1 MAFNLSFFFILAGL
15 TGIHSITTV
24 TEVPVKAGDS
34 VTIPC
39 LYNSR
44 HTSHV
49 KYLCEGYKLLFCK
62 SVVKTDQP
70 DSSGKF
76 SISDDKRQNVF
87 TVTIKDL
94 MDEEANYWCAV
105 EIDGGADVGV
115 YFHLSITDGM
125 PALYVDHQ
133 AITGYVG
140 DDITITCY
148 YNTSGEMRWCR
159 LGSTCV
165 TGSSGSID
173 GANVTIN
180 MTLPNIFNVTMRG
193 LTTESSDW
201 YLCGTGDLKMPVHV
215 TVAEKPSTTTVSSTT
230 FDPELLTPQDLI
242 VTVHWLIIPLS
253 VLIIVI
259 VTIWFTLKRANKHTE
274 VELPDTATAEDA
286 EVTYTIK
293 HKRKPSRESRAKE
306 YTVIYSEVMPE
317 SDATIDAEVVC
328 SSVVMPA
335 MKQQRQT
342 VERKSEDVTYSSLVH
357 LQDM

>member
-1 MAFNLSFFFILAGL
+1 LTHFNSTNYWTLFLGIQFVIVLFA
-15 TGIHSITTV
+15 GIHSITTV

-105 EIDGGADVGV
+105 EIDGEP
-115 YFHLSITDGM
+115 LTRM

-215 TVAEKPSTTTVSSTT
+215 TVAEKPSTSKWKFQLNIMCVS
-230 FDPELLTPQDLI
+230 FH
-242 VTVHWLIIPLS
+242 VF
-253 VLIIVI
+253 
-259 VTIWFTLKRANKHTE
+259 TI
-274 VELPDTATAEDA
+274 
-286 EVTYTIK
+286 YG
-293 HKRKPSRESRAKE
+293 
-306 YTVIYSEVMPE
+306 
-317 SDATIDAEVVC
+317 
-328 SSVVMPA
+328 
-335 MKQQRQT
+335 
-342 VERKSEDVTYSSLVH
+342 H
-357 LQDM
+357 L